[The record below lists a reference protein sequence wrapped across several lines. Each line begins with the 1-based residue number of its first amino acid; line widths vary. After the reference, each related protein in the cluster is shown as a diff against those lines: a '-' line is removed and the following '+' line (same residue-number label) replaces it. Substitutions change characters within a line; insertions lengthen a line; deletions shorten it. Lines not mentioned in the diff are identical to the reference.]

1 MTSATMHGLWLEDQQ
16 LSLRTDLPSPIPSE
30 GEALIR
36 VRLAGICSTDL
47 ELTRGYYPY
56 TGVPGH
62 EFVGEVVDAPADRSW
77 EGRRVVGEINA
88 ACGTCVTCRSGRPT
102 HCEERTV
109 LGIVGRHGA
118 FAQYLTLPLCNLHS
132 VPDSVTDE
140 AAVFCEPL
148 AAALEITTQ
157 VHVRPTL
164 RALVVGA
171 GRLGQ
176 LVARVLALTSCRLEV
191 MARYEEQ
198 QQLLASRGIPFLHE
212 EELPRGCVD
221 LVVEATGSAQG
232 FSLARQ
238 AVRPRGTI
246 VLKSTYAGGSA
257 PDVDFSALVVD
268 EITVKGSRCGPFAPA
283 LRLLEQGLVDATGLY
298 RYCFPLSRALRAF
311 EMARRPAAMKVLLE
325 M

>member
-1 MTSATMHGLWLEDQQ
+1 MSDALMHGLWLEDQQ
-16 LSLRTDLPSPIPSE
+16 LSLRTDLPRPEPAS

-62 EFVGEVVDAPADRSW
+62 EFVGEVADAPEDRSW

-88 ACGTCVTCRSGRPT
+88 ACGACNSCRSGRPT

-109 LGIVGRHGA
+109 LGIVGRDGA
-118 FAQYLTLPLCNLHS
+118 FAQYLTLPLPNLHR

-148 AAALEITTQ
+148 AAALEICQQ
-157 VHVRPTL
+157 VHVRPTAS
-164 RALVVGA
+164 ALVVGA

-176 LVARVLALTSCRLEV
+176 LVARVLALTGCRLEV

-198 QQLLASRGIPFLHE
+198 QQMLASRGIPFLHE
-212 EELPRGCVD
+212 GQLPRRCVD
-221 LVVEATGSAQG
+221 LVVETTGSVQG
-232 FSLARQ
+232 FSLARK

-246 VLKSTYAGGSA
+246 VLKSTYAGQA
-257 PDVDFSALVVD
+257 NQVDLSALVVD
-268 EITVKGSRCGPFAPA
+268 EITLQGSRCGPFAPA
-283 LRLLEQGLVDATGLY
+283 LRLLSQGQVDTTDLY

-325 M
+325 L